1 MSPSPSSFPSSN
13 GLAECAILGAQVD
26 DLGQV
31 GRHVCDQYPA
41 GTPMFV
47 GGQSMGALT
56 SLHLM
61 LRDESPWRGVVLGT
75 ATIDVEWNWV
85 LRYRPSARLQAP
97 S

>member
-1 MSPSPSSFPSSN
+1 
-13 GLAECAILGAQVD
+13 
-26 DLGQV
+26 
-31 GRHVCDQYPA
+31 
-41 GTPMFV
+41 MFV

-85 LRYRPSARLQAP
+85 LRYILLPIEHAVLQRKADMGP
-97 S
+97 KTNQRCPGRISLSS